1 MNKLSEVLAR
11 EINDFALEK
20 GRLPSYVLE
29 KDIFIVN
36 IIEILLSLP
45 VNHDFRLV
53 FCGGTCLSKAY
64 SILERMSEDIDFKIV
79 AQTEAISK
87 ASKSSLRKKLGL
99 YIKSFVNVLEN
110 EFGQENIKCK
120 SRDENKYSEIRIT
133 YQPPQGNESDVL
145 RREVL
150 VELNYT
156 ELANPT
162 ENKMIGYLFDKLKSG
177 IYVKKFQVE
186 CISLQEVFA
195 EKLIAFPRR
204 LAMALSE
211 IKYEGIPDKLD
222 NTLVRHLY
230 DIYQL
235 IDKYPK
241 LLEDNNSVP
250 RIVLLVIEKDKR
262 DFKNQHPA
270 FVSNPEEE
278 ILKAI
283 QWADQNRELKKQYDD
298 FIKSMV
304 YSELEAPSFDEV
316 FGHFKSVLQSLQ
328 LLQ

>member
-110 EFGQENIKCK
+110 EFGQENIKYE
-120 SRDENKYSEIRIT
+120 SRDENKQFVRW
-133 YQPPQGNESDVL
+133 
-145 RREVL
+145 
-150 VELNYT
+150 
-156 ELANPT
+156 
-162 ENKMIGYLFDKLKSG
+162 
-177 IYVKKFQVE
+177 
-186 CISLQEVFA
+186 
-195 EKLIAFPRR
+195 LIWC
-204 LAMALSE
+204 S
-211 IKYEGIPDKLD
+211 K
-222 NTLVRHLY
+222 
-230 DIYQL
+230 
-235 IDKYPK
+235 
-241 LLEDNNSVP
+241 
-250 RIVLLVIEKDKR
+250 
-262 DFKNQHPA
+262 
-270 FVSNPEEE
+270 
-278 ILKAI
+278 
-283 QWADQNRELKKQYDD
+283 
-298 FIKSMV
+298 
-304 YSELEAPSFDEV
+304 
-316 FGHFKSVLQSLQ
+316 
-328 LLQ
+328 